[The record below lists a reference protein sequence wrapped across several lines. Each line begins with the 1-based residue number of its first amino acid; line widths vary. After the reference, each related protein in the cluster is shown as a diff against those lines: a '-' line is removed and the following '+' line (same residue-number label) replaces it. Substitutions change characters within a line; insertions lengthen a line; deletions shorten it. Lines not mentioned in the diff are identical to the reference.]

1 MKDRIQEYR
10 AALADVV
17 VRRTDRSR
25 AIDRVNVLVGGAF
38 ATLFAVLLIQ
48 ASIEAG
54 TDVARVAS
62 LPFVAV
68 TVAIAVLLALEV
80 AAAIARLTSER

>member
-1 MKDRIQEYR
+1 MRERIREYR
-10 AALADVV
+10 TALVEVV
-17 VRRTDRSR
+17 MRRTDRSR

-38 ATLFAVLLIQ
+38 ATLFMVLLLQ
-48 ASIEAG
+48 ASLEAG
-54 TDVARVAS
+54 TDIARFAS

-80 AAAIARLTSER
+80 AAAIGRLTSER